1 MGKLINRIHSLN
13 FIKTE
18 EVRIIIL
25 TLAVAMGIISFG
37 VIGYMSLEGWN
48 FLDSLYQTVITIST
62 VGFEVIEPLTP
73 KGKILTIFIII
84 FAISLL
90 AYFFSQFVAIMIEGR
105 ILTILRGRKMEKKIS
120 RLKDHFIICG
130 FGRMGRRVALEFQQA
145 NVSYVVIDKNSS
157 VFESK
162 LNQSMLYIVG
172 DANRDEDLELCGIR
186 HARGFVSVLTE
197 DQDNVYAVL
206 TARGLNPDIRIVT
219 RANEFESESK
229 LRRAG
234 ADQVIHP
241 FQIGGSRIASM
252 LLRPSITHFLDGLAK
267 AEEIRLTLIEIEI
280 KKGSLLEGKS
290 ILETGITNVSE
301 SIIVGLRRS
310 NQAIKIRP
318 SLDTKLC
325 VGDQIVL
332 MGQLDA
338 LNSVDE
344 IVDGLRMQ
352 TNQAPL

>member
-1 MGKLINRIHSLN
+1 MGKLTNRIHSIG
-13 FIKTE
+13 FFKTE

-25 TLAVAMGIISFG
+25 TIIVALGIISFG
-37 VIGYMSLEGWN
+37 VIGYMVLEGWN

-62 VGFEVIEPLTP
+62 VGLEAIHPLTP

-84 FAISLL
+84 FALSLL
-90 AYFFSQFVAIMIEGR
+90 AYFFSKFVTIMVEGR

-130 FGRMGRRVALEFQQA
+130 FGRMGRQVASEFQQA
-145 NVSYVVIDKNSS
+145 NVPYVVLDKNSS
-157 VFESK
+157 VFERELDS
-162 LNQSMLYIVG
+162 NMLYMVG

-186 HARGFVSVLTE
+186 HARGIVSVLTE

-219 RANEFESESK
+219 RANEIESEGK

-234 ADQVIHP
+234 ANQVIYP
-241 FQIGGSRIASM
+241 FQIGGSRIAST

-280 KKGSLLEGKS
+280 KEGSLLDGKT
-290 ILETGITNVSE
+290 IFDTGITDVSE
-301 SIIVGLRRS
+301 SIIVGLRRPG
-310 NQAIKIRP
+310 QPIEIRP
-318 SLDTKLC
+318 SLKTQLQI
-325 VGDQIVL
+325 GDQIVL

-338 LNSVDE
+338 MNRVDE
-344 IVDGLRMQ
+344 IVDGMRLKISQ
-352 TNQAPL
+352 